1 MARHV
6 LDRQDAHEKFCEE
19 RARRAEAFETEIKR
33 DIARIL
39 KRMDEAVREHIKMQ
53 TRQNVIWAVMTA
65 ALMFSVEYLLHQARG

>member
-19 RARRAEAFETEIKR
+19 RARRAEAFETEMKR

-53 TRQNVIWAVMTA
+53 TRQSIMWAVMTF
-65 ALMFSVEYLLHQARG
+65 ALVFGVEYFIR